1 MLCIVNFYVVEANLG
16 WIVVNLVK
24 NNFYLQ
30 HINITPLHS
39 SYHVKPIT
47 SISMINPTFTPS
59 GELKISLIFVSFIFI
74 TVIIVVRS
82 RFNVGASKHDL
93 TTIMTEMKI
102 KQMTINEIFNV

>member
-1 MLCIVNFYVVEANLG
+1 
-16 WIVVNLVK
+16 
-24 NNFYLQ
+24 
-30 HINITPLHS
+30 
-39 SYHVKPIT
+39 
-47 SISMINPTFTPS
+47 MINPTFTPS